1 MKVFLTGGT
10 GFLGRRVV
18 AALVARGDV
27 CVVVSRRQTAPWLPA
42 GLEVLLGD
50 PTRPGPWQSSLM
62 ACDAVVNLAGAP
74 IVDPPHRWTD
84 ARKRAIRD
92 SRIET
97 TRCVVDALR
106 HAKSPPA
113 VLVSASGVD
122 YYGSRGD
129 RQLDETAPPGD
140 GFLAR
145 VCIDWE
151 EAARGASDVARVTL
165 VRSGVVLGPEGGALH
180 RMLVPFRLGVGGSW
194 GPGTQW
200 WPWIHVDDEVGLIL
214 LALDRDLSGGINAT
228 APNPVTV
235 EEFAK
240 TLAAVL
246 GRPALARVPEF
257 ALRLAVGEAADAL
270 LSSKR
275 VIPRR
280 ALDAGY
286 AFAFPELRPALRR
299 IVTARAADVG

>member
-10 GFLGRRVV
+10 GFIGRRLV
-18 AALVARGDV
+18 AALVARGDT
-27 CVVVSRRQTAPWLPA
+27 CVVVSRTTTAPWLPS
-42 GLEVLLGD
+42 GLEVLPGD
-50 PTRPGPWQSSLM
+50 PTRPGPWQAALGT
-62 ACDAVVNLAGAP
+62 CDAVVNLAGAP

-84 ARKRAIRD
+84 VQKRLIRE

-97 TRCVVDALR
+97 THSVVDAIR
-106 HAKSPPA
+106 HAPSPPA
-113 VLVSASGVD
+113 VLVSASGAD

-129 RQLDETAPPGD
+129 RKLDETDAPGE

-151 EAARGASDVARVTL
+151 EAARAAADLTRVTV
-165 VRSGVVLGPEGGALH
+165 VRSGIALGAEGGALD
-180 RMLVPFRLGVGGSW
+180 RMLTPFRLGLGGPW
-194 GPGTQW
+194 GSGTQW
-200 WPWIHVDDEVGLIL
+200 WSWIHADDLVGLVL
-214 LALDRDLSGGINAT
+214 FALDRPMPGAINGS

-246 GRPALARVPEF
+246 HRPAVARMPEF
-257 ALRLAVGEAADAL
+257 ALRLALGEAADAL

-275 VIPRR
+275 MIPSR

-286 AFAFPELRPALRR
+286 AFRFPDL
-299 IVTARAADVG
+299 RAALEAVLGA